1 MNMSDHFFNVCPCP
15 TPSISCILYCLN

>member
-1 MNMSDHFFNVCPCP
+1 MNVSDHFFNVCPCP

>member
-1 MNMSDHFFNVCPCP
+1 MNVSDHFFKVCPCP